1 MNEDGNEDAALF
13 LMHQPGGSGS
23 VYGNDFF
30 AMTAAN
36 VFAGG
41 ESLES
46 VFYSLDVDKDGKVT
60 SEELCAYYTDTV
72 VCAERFYFYDQN
84 DDDELSLEEFV
95 GLADKPESVFVNID
109 VDKDGKIKKRKFLLS
124 NNLYSLPGKRVLIK
138 QIKLSRQVKITSE
151 LLTWYFRH
159 TIIFCSKLSI
169 NFFCYS
175 RCSLNKFSL
184 ATGK

>member
-1 MNEDGNEDAALF
+1 MKKLVLF
-13 LMHQPGGSGS
+13 M
-23 VYGNDFF
+23 VMIFF

-60 SEELCAYYTDTV
+60 REELCAYYTDTV

-109 VDKDGKIKKRKFLLS
+109 VDKDGKITKKELCA
-124 NNLYSLPGKRVLIK
+124 LYDDMAICEKRFIHYD
-138 QIKLSRQVKITSE
+138 RNGDG
-151 LLTWYFRH
+151 H
-159 TIIFCSKLSI
+159 IILQEFVVVFK
-169 NFFCYS
+169 
-175 RCSLNKFSL
+175 
-184 ATGK
+184 